1 MLQNDIDA
9 FEKSFLNED
18 DPFAGLHDDT
28 HLNSVASIL
37 KRFFHR
43 WQDSKSWMVM
53 WICQFKWQMKLYLTK
68 TMLKN
73 YWSSTQYNHRLPEP
87 IFPKEYFDQIMII
100 AREYLCLDSTF
111 IAHMCAGSLMQR
123 IWQVI
128 INYRPHV
135 SFGFTTQLY
144 EYVYYPDWTEI
155 SLSDLDNIQEL
166 TQQLGLTVSRTKWS
180 KVIALCIWDDNITRN
195 VEI

>member
-68 TMLKN
+68 TMSKN

-128 INYRPHV
+128 MNYHMFP
-135 SFGFTTQLY
+135 L
-144 EYVYYPDWTEI
+144 
-155 SLSDLDNIQEL
+155 DLQRSCTNMCTILIEQK
-166 TQQLGLTVSRTKWS
+166 SAW
-180 KVIALCIWDDNITRN
+180 VILIIFRN
-195 VEI
+195 SPSNWG